1 VFQKSVARYRSLQV
15 AISCTASIRVN
26 GRIYIRTLMTKIIE
40 RLKLGA
46 LLFIICVISACSDSK
61 SVSDNHITVTL
72 IADQDSVSRGSNFT
86 LGVDFKLEPGW
97 HIYWR
102 NPGDS
107 GLPPRFSWSSSGNSV
122 VVRDPVWPYPQ
133 RLASGP
139 LVNYGYGDV
148 LIPFPASVASDIKGS
163 TVTIALKL
171 EWLVCKDE
179 CLPGSGN
186 LKLVLPITSQTGYPS
201 KDAALFAK
209 TYERVPAP
217 LDRVSIAVEEQ
228 PENITIAL
236 IPLESRQFPNEVLF
250 FPEDRRI
257 ISNASPQEV
266 DRDGD
271 SLRITLA
278 RDRSNREPIDRIRGV
293 LVAPQGWSPNGAIKA
308 VLIDTNPGVANI
320 DNAHGADAKELLT
333 ADTAS
338 SESAGFFSS
347 GFMFALISAFI
358 GGVILNLMPCVFPV
372 LSIKILSFIEHAKH
386 DQRITRRH
394 GLVFALGV
402 IASFW
407 VIALIISSV
416 KAGGEQLGWGFQL
429 QSPVFVA
436 LMIIVFLSLGL
447 LFLNQITIGQTLQN
461 VAGKFKLS
469 TTYLGSFL
477 SGVLATAVATPC
489 TAPFMSTALAATLTL
504 PTALTLL
511 VFTALGCGMSA
522 PYVLLAFNPT
532 LLRLLPRPGEWMESF
547 KQLMAFPLF
556 ATVVWLIRVFARQMG
571 FEPPGLVVVADL
583 LWGLL
588 VIGFAFWVVIR
599 AAHFKLKLHRS
610 VARIL
615 ALGLFVFGIYTALP
629 NTQQVAESRARA
641 CAPNGEARPFTDA
654 YGLLWES
661 YSEERL
667 SKILAQGRPVFLDF
681 TAEWCITCQVNERV
695 VFSSPEV
702 REMIVNKNVTLMRG
716 DWTSKN
722 PAITSALRRFGRAG
736 VPLNVLITS
745 ATSEPVILPNILTP
759 GVVLDGLR
767 GLG

>member
-1 VFQKSVARYRSLQV
+1 VKLKQRLRQHLIQSGPKLPK
-15 AISCTASIRVN
+15 TP
-26 GRIYIRTLMTKIIE
+26 MTKALQI
-40 RLKLGA
+40 LKLAALIFLIGA
-46 LLFIICVISACSDSK
+46 ISACSDSN
-61 SVSDNHITVTL
+61 SVSDKHITVGL
-72 IADQDSVSRGSNFT
+72 IADQDSVSPGSNFT
-86 LGVDFKLEPGW
+86 IGVNFTLEPGW

-107 GLPPRFSWSSSGNSV
+107 GLPPRFSWSSNNDSV
-122 VVRDPVWPYPQ
+122 IVRDPLWPYPQ
-133 RLASGP
+133 RLESGP

-148 LIPFPASVASDIKGS
+148 LIPFPASVASDAKDTS
-163 TVTIALKL
+163 VTVALKL

-186 LKLVLPITSQTGYPS
+186 LKLKLPVKSKASYPS
-201 KDAALFAK
+201 KEAALFAK
-209 TYERVPAP
+209 TYERLAAP
-217 LDRVSIAVEEQ
+217 IDRVSIAVEEQ
-228 PENITIAL
+228 PDHIMIAL
-236 IPLESRQFPNEVLF
+236 IPLEPRQFPNEVVF

-257 ISNASPQEV
+257 IANASPQEV
-266 DRDGD
+266 SRDGD

-293 LVAPQGWSPNGAIKA
+293 LVAPRGWSPNGAIKA
-308 VLIDTNPGVANI
+308 VSIDTNPDVDKPN
-320 DNAHGADAKELLT
+320 DGAAINLST
-333 ADTAS
+333 ADINSPQIT
-338 SESAGFFSS
+338 GVLSS
-347 GFMFALISAFI
+347 GFIFALISALI

-372 LSIKILSFIEHAKH
+372 LSIKIISFIEHAKN

-402 IASFW
+402 LVSFW
-407 VIALIISSV
+407 VIALIITSV

-447 LFLNQITIGQTLQN
+447 LFLTQVTIGQTLQN
-461 VAGKFKLS
+461 IAGKFRLS

-522 PYVLLAFNPT
+522 PYVLLAFNPI

-556 ATVVWLIRVFARQMG
+556 ATVVWLTRVFARQMG
-571 FEPPGLVVVADL
+571 FEPPGLAVVTDL

-588 VIGFAFWVVIR
+588 AIGFAFWIVIR
-599 AAHFKLKLHRS
+599 AVHLRLKLHRS
-610 VARIL
+610 LARIV
-615 ALGLFVFGIYTALP
+615 ALGLFGFGIYTALP
-629 NTQQVAESRARA
+629 NAQQVAESRARA
-641 CAPNGEARPFTDA
+641 CAPTGEARPFTDS

-695 VFSSPEV
+695 VFGSREV
-702 REMIVNKNVTLMRG
+702 RETISSKNVTLMRG

-722 PAITSALRRFGRAG
+722 PAITSALKRFGRAG
-736 VPLNVLITS
+736 VPLNVLIAS
-745 ATSEPVILPNILTP
+745 PTSEPVVLPNILTP
-759 GVVLDGLR
+759 GMVLDVLR
-767 GLG
+767 ALEPGD